1 MSEVEKA
8 GADWFLTYYRTAIP
22 LLDTDFDVST
32 ATDQQK
38 QIDGNRD
45 WYLPF
50 KMHLPSLLALQQSG
64 GAYTAENINTRG
76 GIFSALTHR
85 GALHGTEAGRFGP
98 GYFPT
103 YDDWLT
109 FYHEHK
115 HKGEAWFCNT
125 RAHAQPIVQR
135 HTDSVQLFWE
145 ASAELHQKLKTG
157 NESFESIW
165 KWVTKS
171 KNCPG
176 MGTLVAFVFCGDL
189 AHLGV
194 IDMPTAD
201 ETADFVRVLNRGAMA
216 GLEHLGLVPK
226 RAKGA
231 NGKRRKGSKS
241 IVRDAFVKLY
251 SYMDLHL
258 TSTEKETTDWTPMVL
273 ENGLCKIQRVEGD
286 IDITAV

>member
-1 MSEVEKA
+1 
-8 GADWFLTYYRTAIP
+8 
-22 LLDTDFDVST
+22 
-32 ATDQQK
+32 
-38 QIDGNRD
+38 
-45 WYLPF
+45 
-50 KMHLPSLLALQQSG
+50 
-64 GAYTAENINTRG
+64 
-76 GIFSALTHR
+76 
-85 GALHGTEAGRFGP
+85 
-98 GYFPT
+98 
-103 YDDWLT
+103 
-109 FYHEHK
+109 
-115 HKGEAWFCNT
+115 
-125 RAHAQPIVQR
+125 
-135 HTDSVQLFWE
+135 
-145 ASAELHQKLKTG
+145 
-157 NESFESIW
+157 
-165 KWVTKS
+165 
-171 KNCPG
+171 